1 MSADSIDGSAAT
13 PSPGNVIDMAVWASR
28 REAAFRSRVDET
40 TKTLHYALMP
50 IKTAIILARRDWKLP
65 DLE

>member
-1 MSADSIDGSAAT
+1 
-13 PSPGNVIDMAVWASR
+13 MAVWASR